1 MSCKPEYHGDIKYLP
16 KGYTSVRYFE
26 VEKVEDWSYKN
37 ALLKAKIDKET
48 FLSQV
53 EQFSALKKVPRVIRN
68 FANLLKIFY
77 SGQDG
82 ERILQVEKA
91 QVDVELNRL
100 MLESKEHLV
109 IQQSLDNSLD
119 REMVRKYKKHMY
131 ALNII

>member
-53 EQFSALKKVPRVIRN
+53 EQFSVLKKVPMVIRK